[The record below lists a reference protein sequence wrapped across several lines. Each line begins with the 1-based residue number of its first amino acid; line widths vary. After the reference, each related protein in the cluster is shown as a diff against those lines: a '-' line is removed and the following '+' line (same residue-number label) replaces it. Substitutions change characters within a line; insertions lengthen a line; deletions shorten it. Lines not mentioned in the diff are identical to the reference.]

1 MLDLSATF
9 DCVDHGILLDRLE
22 TSFGF
27 SGVVLDWMRSYL
39 VGRRQYARYNGST
52 SSATVMQGG
61 VPQGSVLIP
70 LYFVL
75 YTADAFRIVGD
86 LGFIVHGYAD
96 DLRIYGHCLASDT
109 PRLTNRLIHCIEIVG
124 RWMSSNRHRRRNSSG
139 WVRHVVWQDVPS
151 IQPPSAEKLYNHRK
165 RFAISE
171 RILTPLLVSPSMSPG
186 W

>member
-1 MLDLSATF
+1 MDNSGPRPRETWTALLKVTLDALIAADQGKLTLLGMLDLSATF
-9 DCVDHGILLDRLE
+9 ACVDHGILLDLLE

-39 VGRRQYARYNGST
+39 VGRRQCARYNGST

-61 VPQGSVLIP
+61 VPQGSLLIP

-86 LGFIVHGYAD
+86 LKFLVHGYAD
-96 DLRIYGHCLASDT
+96 DLQIYGHCLTSDT

-124 RWMSSNRHRRRNSSG
+124 RWMSSNRLRLIGR
-139 WVRHVVWQDVPS
+139 W
-151 IQPPSAEKLYNHRK
+151 
-165 RFAISE
+165 
-171 RILTPLLVSPSMSPG
+171 
-186 W
+186 